1 MTTRIYLRASTK
13 DQDAERALNDLLD
26 LNHRLKL
33 GEVIPYVENYS
44 GTKLDRPELNRLLEE
59 ANNGDALLVESVD
72 RLSRLT
78 QDDFEVLKH
87 RIKAKGLRLIVADL
101 PTTHQLI
108 HVNDATTSSILG
120 LLNNMLI
127 DLLATMARLD
137 NEKRIE
143 RIKQGLARSGYK
155 PTGKKANQAKH
166 KRIRELLALNTMT
179 REEIANA
186 VGCGVAT
193 VYRVAAKNETEYL
206 LSDPV
211 NEARLKASIAQAES
225 LQAD

>member
-33 GEVIPYVENYS
+33 GGVISYIENYS
-44 GTKLDRPELNRLLEE
+44 GTRLDRPELNRLLEE
-59 ANNGDALLVESVD
+59 ANHGDALLVESVD

-78 QDDFEVLKH
+78 QDDFEVLKD

-108 HVNDATTSSILG
+108 QVNDATTSSILSV
-120 LLNNMLI
+120 LNNMLI

-166 KRIRELLALNTMT
+166 KRIKELLALNTMT

-193 VYRVAAKNETEYL
+193 VYRVAAKNETECL
-206 LSDPV
+206 LSNPV
-211 NEARLKASIAQAES
+211 NEARLKASIAQAKS